1 MRSQVQD
8 TYARWKEKQQEFLKN
23 LKYYK
28 ENTIPLQ
35 SLSSSA
41 PQGSFAKKSKSLV
54 LSSAKAS
61 TQDVWLIPRAFEVPV
76 RDQAKRPTCAAFA
89 GIRPTNFSWRKMALM
104 LIYQSNI
111 SIGSASQ
118 TVPPDHVMT
127 KVPGFWRPLN
137 KRIIRENPFL
147 RNKTALMSTPVYL
160 AMKRKFP

>member
-1 MRSQVQD
+1 MLHKEASQKKVKVLFSLQPRPAHR
-8 TYARWKEKQQEFLKN
+8 TYGSSLAPSKCLSVTRPKGQPVP
-23 LKYYK
+23 
-28 ENTIPLQ
+28 PLREY
-35 SLSSSA
+35 
-41 PQGSFAKKSKSLV
+41 G
-54 LSSAKAS
+54 
-61 TQDVWLIPRAFEVPV
+61 
-76 RDQAKRPTCAAFA
+76 
-89 GIRPTNFSWRKMALM
+89 PTNFSWRKMALM